1 MNDTARPHDVP
12 ANQNAATP
20 DGSADNTAQAQS
32 SIGDKVDGFLKSP
45 FAGIAPWALMA
56 ILSTPGRFE
65 VAALSALGFALLV
78 MLVGVIR
85 GIKIHALEIFGAT
98 VFATLALVGALATD
112 GVIRFLETWAGEITN
127 ISLAVFAWFTLLI
140 RKPFTISYA
149 KDSTPQ
155 EHWDSPLFKRINSV
169 ITAAWASAFTF
180 AGAVGFVGD
189 AVLHDPGNF
198 WTGWILQLAAIFAA
212 VSFTEFYADYATAK
226 FELANG
232 WQAEVPSLMKIVEWL
247 PEFVVISGIAGL
259 ITDALDFPVGV
270 GLIVAGSVAASAMA
284 KFAK

>member
-1 MNDTARPHDVP
+1 MG
-12 ANQNAATP
+12 AT
-20 DGSADNTAQAQS
+20 
-32 SIGDKVDGFLKSP
+32 IDGFLKSP

-65 VAALSALGFALLV
+65 IAVLSALGFALLV
-78 MLVGVIR
+78 MVVGALR
-85 GIKIHALEIFGAT
+85 GIKIHGLEIFGAT
-98 VFATLALVGALATD
+98 VFATLALVGALGGDNVTT
-112 GVIRFLETWAGEITN
+112 FLETWAGELTN
-127 ISLAVFAWFTLLI
+127 LSLAVFAWFTLLI
-140 RKPFTISYA
+140 RRPFTLSYA

-180 AGAVGFVGD
+180 AAAVGFVGD

-198 WTGWILQLAAIFAA
+198 WTGWILQLAAIFCA

-226 FELANG
+226 FALANG
-232 WQAEVPSLMKIVEWL
+232 EQAEVPSPVNILEWL
-247 PEFVVISGIAGL
+247 PEFVVVAGVAGL
-259 ITDALDFPVGV
+259 ITGAVDFLVGV